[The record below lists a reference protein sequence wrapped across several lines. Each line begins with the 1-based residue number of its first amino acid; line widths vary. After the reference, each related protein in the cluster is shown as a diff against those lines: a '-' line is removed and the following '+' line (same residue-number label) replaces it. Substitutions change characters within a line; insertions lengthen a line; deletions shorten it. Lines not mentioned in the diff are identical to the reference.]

1 MDLHELLEA
10 GKAKVLTASGEDIN
24 FDLIVH
30 EVKDDLFKTHIKM
43 LVSNDL
49 MKTS

>member
-1 MDLHELLEA
+1 MHLHELLEA

-30 EVKDDLFKTHIKM
+30 EVKDDLFKTHIKN
-43 LVSNDL
+43 VG
-49 MKTS
+49 KQ